1 MNILVFG
8 ASGATGHE
16 LVKQALLQGHD
27 VTAFAR
33 NPQRLKIKHGNL
45 TVIQGSLGDYKLIAH
60 LVSGQDAVLSA
71 LGASSMFRFDQSVVD
86 GVETIV
92 RAMMV
97 KGVERFI
104 YLSFAG
110 VKESR
115 DQVGFIIRNVAPAFL
130 STEIEGHEVKE
141 KIIRESQLK
150 WTLVRPPTLT
160 NGKHRKQFRR
170 GEGISTNGFAVTI
183 SRKDV
188 ADFMLQQ
195 LTDTEFIRKA
205 PLILY

>member
-8 ASGATGHE
+8 ATGATGHE
-16 LVKQALLQGHD
+16 LVKQALSQGHN

-33 NPQRLKIKHGNL
+33 NPQKLKITHRNL
-45 TVIQGSLGDYKLIAH
+45 TIIQGILSDHKLIEHSVA
-60 LVSGQDAVLSA
+60 GQDAVLSA

-86 GVETIV
+86 GVANIV
-92 RAMMV
+92 RAMTKRDV
-97 KGVERFI
+97 RRFI

-115 DQVGFIIRNVAPAFL
+115 DQVGFIIRHVAPAFL

-141 KIIRESQLK
+141 KVIRESQLK
-150 WTLVRPPTLT
+150 WTIVRPPTLT

-183 SRKDV
+183 SRADV

-195 LTDTEFIRKA
+195 LTDTAFIQKA

>member
-8 ASGATGHE
+8 ATGATGHE
-16 LVKQALLQGHD
+16 LVKQALAQGHN

-33 NPQRLKIKHGNL
+33 NRQRLKITHENLTIIQGNL
-45 TVIQGSLGDYKLIAH
+45 SDYKLIEH
-60 LVSGQDAVLSA
+60 SVTGQHAILSA

-86 GVETIV
+86 GIKNIV
-92 RAMMV
+92 RAMTA
-97 KGVERFI
+97 KGIERLI

-115 DQVGFIIRNVAPAFL
+115 GQVGFIIRNVAPAFL

-150 WTLVRPPTLT
+150 WTIVRSPTLT

-170 GEGISTNGFAVTI
+170 GESISTNGFAVTI
-183 SRKDV
+183 SRMDV

-195 LTDTEFIRKA
+195 LTDAEFIRKA
-205 PLILY
+205 PLVLY